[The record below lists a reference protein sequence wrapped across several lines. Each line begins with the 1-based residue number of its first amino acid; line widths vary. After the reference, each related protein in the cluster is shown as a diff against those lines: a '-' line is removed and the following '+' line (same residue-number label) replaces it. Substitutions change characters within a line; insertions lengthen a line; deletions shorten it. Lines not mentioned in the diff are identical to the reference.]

1 MVNASTLTEK
11 ILFQTK
17 ESGGR
22 EWQDVA
28 EVYACMTGLKNSE
41 YWVNYMGGNADECLT
56 VSVRY
61 RPELAALIPQLSRI
75 VHGKVIYD
83 IISPPD
89 DVLFKHTELKF
100 RARRQIS

>member
-1 MVNASTLTEK
+1 MINASMLTEK
-11 ILFQTK
+11 IIIQTK

-22 EWQDVA
+22 EWHDIA

-61 RPELAALIPQLSRI
+61 RPELAELVPQLTRI
-75 VHGKVIYD
+75 VRGEIIYD
-83 IISPPD
+83 VISPPD

-100 RARRQIS
+100 RVRRQIS